1 MIISNTSPLINFAMI
16 DQLPLLHELFGQLT
30 IPSAVER
37 ELAQK
42 YQRYPDVLA
51 KVQQS
56 GIVDVLE
63 VKQTQLRDVLL
74 LDLDGGEADALILA
88 IEHRATLIILDEVA
102 GRSIAEAQQLLY
114 TGSIGCL
121 VEAKHRGLIAAIH
134 PHMDAMRQQAG
145 FWLRDSVY
153 ERVLRDVGE

>member
-1 MIISNTSPLINFAMI
+1 MI
-16 DQLPLLHELFGQLT
+16 DQLSLLHQLFGQLT
-30 IPSAVER
+30 IPPAVER
-37 ELAQK
+37 ELTQK
-42 YQRYPDVLA
+42 HQRYPNVLA

-74 LDLDGGEADALILA
+74 LDLDSGEAEALTLA
-88 IEHRATLIILDEVA
+88 IEHRAALIILDEVN

-121 VEAKHRGLIAAIH
+121 VEAKRRGLLVAIR
-134 PHMDAMRQQAG
+134 PHINAMRQQAG
-145 FWLRDSVY
+145 FWLRESVY
-153 ERVLRDVGE
+153 ERILRDTKEW